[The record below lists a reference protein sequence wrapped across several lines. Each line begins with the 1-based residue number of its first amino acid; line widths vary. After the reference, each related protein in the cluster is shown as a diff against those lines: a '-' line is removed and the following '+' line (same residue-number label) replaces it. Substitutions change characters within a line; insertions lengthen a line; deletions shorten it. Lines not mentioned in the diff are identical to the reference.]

1 MDEVILPYGECV
13 GSIDM
18 FWWLIIF
25 LSTLFWVFRFI
36 RFCYHAVQFYDIK
49 KFFNNAL
56 KIDDV
61 SIHFHRCSQSIILY
75 FKKITFLF
83 IFRQSELDNYTWH
96 EVQRRIR
103 EVQVEQQM
111 CVHKEQ
117 LTELDIYHRILR

>member
-1 MDEVILPYGECV
+1 MDDVILPYGECV

-61 SIHFHRCSQSIILY
+61 SIHYPFPFRTIHNDQKLI
-75 FKKITFLF
+75 FF
-83 IFRQSELDNYTWH
+83 IMQFFGRVN
-96 EVQRRIR
+96 
-103 EVQVEQQM
+103 
-111 CVHKEQ
+111 
-117 LTELDIYHRILR
+117 